1 MLKKRVI
8 AAVAAALVAGG
19 ASAVT
24 VSPDGVGDFLI
35 APAYFIGGGLTTE
48 LQVINTSNT
57 YSTVAKLVFRNKSD
71 SSEVLDFLIYLSP
84 NDVWNGK
91 ISCAEVDKDGICTK
105 SVVESSDD
113 STLMPTG
120 TAFATAEVPF
130 RVEGTSADQTT
141 GTSKL
146 TNEGYVDIEM
156 GPAMLIAPNQTPK
169 AGVSKLAVLTAYEAR
184 LAANAGMSQTDT
196 PNILTGSVK
205 ANVPGFGSASIPM
218 LALADYDS
226 SIAPVIGVLSGFDRP
241 GQQYTSL
248 SDVEEALWK
257 NNIVLPYSKIDGGF
271 SLATLTFPTKLTY
284 RRALALGQY
293 AFTTATDANK
303 TTPVCYTVDMFD
315 TTEQT
320 VVGGRTN
327 ISPLP
332 TNPPSC
338 STEMDFKLF
347 GQPGLVTPFS
357 SGWARLKFAAP
368 QSVASQT
375 NAADNRNFKVGTARS
390 GVPVIATY
398 MIRGVSGDLTW
409 AYAASSF
416 SLPGTLNGSNVPNV
430 PAASTPLVAR

>member
-1 MLKKRVI
+1 MLKKRVV

-24 VSPDGVGDFLI
+24 VSPDGVGDMLI
-35 APAYFIGGGLTTE
+35 APAYFIGGGLTTN
-48 LQVINTSNT
+48 LQVVNTSSV
-57 YSTVAKLVFRNKSD
+57 YSTTAKLVFRNRSD
-71 SSEVLDFLIYLSP
+71 SSEVLDFVIYLSP

-91 ISCAEVDKDGICTK
+91 ISCAEADANGTCTK

-120 TAFATAEVPF
+120 TSFATPEAPF
-130 RVEGTSADQTT
+130 RVEGTSGNQQT

-156 GPAMLIAPNQTPK
+156 GPAYVIAPNQAPK
-169 AGVSKLAVLTAYEAR
+169 AGVTKAAILAAAEAR
-184 LAANAGMSQTDT
+184 AASGVPVAVTET
-196 PNILTGSVK
+196 PNILTGTVK
-205 ANVPGFGSASIPM
+205 VNVPGFGSASIPM

-226 SIAPVIGVLSGFDRP
+226 NAVPVIGVPTGLDLR
-241 GQQYTSL
+241 GQRTSL
-248 SDVEEALWK
+248 ADVEEALWK
-257 NNIVLPYSKIDGGF
+257 NNIVLPYDQVPGGW

-284 RRALALGQY
+284 RGYNDGQY
-293 AFTTATDANK
+293 TFPLKTTANPTA
-303 TTPVCYTVDMFD
+303 PVCFTVDMFD

-332 TNPPSC
+332 TNLPSC
-338 STEMDFKLF
+338 ASEMDFKLF

-357 SGWARLKFAAP
+357 NGWARLKFSAP
-368 QSVASQT
+368 QNVLAQGNDPT
-375 NAADNRNFKVGTARS
+375 NPDNRNFKVGAPRS

-398 MIRGVSGDLTW
+398 MIRAASGDLTW

-416 SLPGTLNGSNVPNV
+416 TTQGTLNGNTNLS
-430 PAASTPLVAR
+430 AR